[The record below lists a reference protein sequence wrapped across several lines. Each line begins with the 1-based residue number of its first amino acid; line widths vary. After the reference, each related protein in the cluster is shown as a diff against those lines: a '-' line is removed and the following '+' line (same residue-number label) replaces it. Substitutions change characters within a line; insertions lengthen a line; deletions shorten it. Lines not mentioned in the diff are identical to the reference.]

1 MDLEE
6 HKADNALLV
15 EDAEDYTSKIRDLE
29 SLLADKDAQ
38 VASLHEEI
46 EVMCQES
53 VDDESNST
61 TPEADETD
69 EESDTKSKIKER
81 LHAAEETLDF
91 AGEHEFTA
99 IRDLFYSTTHNS
111 LDDELAET
119 RAKLAETEKLL
130 YQTADELEKSEGEL
144 DSAREIVS
152 KYKAQVGKLKRD
164 LSQKETENAEESH
177 FSDFQSSTLEIMK
190 GKLAKSNRVNDEQR
204 RQLDSCI
211 KSLMSLEKILANFE
225 RSDSSVA
232 QAKFGEY
239 MSKISSLAETVRVI
253 QDNVASTSSTNGN
266 MVEQLRAEMAS
277 TKSILAN
284 VKLERDEAKAQ
295 LEETVA
301 FSRRQEDEHS
311 EETSTL
317 RKLCTDLELKLAEA
331 SAGAEVS
338 TRKIEALTKE
348 VSIQDTAVVQQ
359 LSVATG
365 SNSELI
371 RDNEKLRVDLQS
383 AELKLE
389 DERSLVRATRE
400 EADGYRTDVSN
411 AKKAFEIVSAESDLR
426 KASLSKLQDEL
437 ESLHETSNI
446 LEKDLARTR
455 QDLLEEQESA
465 AEQTKSLETRIADLQ
480 STLVENES
488 ALNDAV
494 ESLRSST
501 EHVASLERAVADK
514 ENQCLE
520 KHNECQELIVE
531 VKKLQHHVE
540 HAEADR
546 AKTAFAV
553 ESLETDIS
561 EKKTLIFTY
570 EESIIQYKNEIRML
584 TNELQTTV
592 QEKNNRIQM
601 LEKAVSDRQALF
613 DEQLDRTKRDRDAST
628 SEMTSM
634 ISRLQ
639 NELRTNNATQQHSDE
654 RTKAI
659 VKELEG
665 ELEAQVSAKA
675 DLSRLLDE
683 KQTLLDDQD
692 KDLIDLQTQLRQARG
707 DLTRLSNTIDATEMD
722 RERIIAA
729 HEDEIEEVMA
739 QRDRATGELAQ
750 LEEKL

>member
-1 MDLEE
+1 M
-6 HKADNALLV
+6 
-15 EDAEDYTSKIRDLE
+15 
-29 SLLADKDAQ
+29 
-38 VASLHEEI
+38 
-46 EVMCQES
+46 
-53 VDDESNST
+53 
-61 TPEADETD
+61 
-69 EESDTKSKIKER
+69 
-81 LHAAEETLDF
+81 
-91 AGEHEFTA
+91 
-99 IRDLFYSTTHNS
+99 THFQ
-111 LDDELAET
+111 DDELAET

-130 YQTADELEKSEGEL
+130 YQTADELEKSEDEL

-152 KYKAQVGKLKRD
+152 EYKAQVDKLKRD

-190 GKLAKSNRVNDEQR
+190 GKLAKSNKVNDEQR

-211 KSLMSLEKILANFE
+211 KSLMSLEKILVNFE

-232 QAKFGEY
+232 QAKFCEY
-239 MSKISSLAETVRVI
+239 MSKITSLAETVRVI
-253 QDNVASTSSTNGN
+253 QDNLASTSSSNGRV
-266 MVEQLRAEMAS
+266 VEKLRAEMES
-277 TKSILAN
+277 TKSNLAK
-284 VKLERDEAKAQ
+284 VELERDEAKAQ

-301 FSRRQEDEHS
+301 FSRRQEDEHG
-311 EETSTL
+311 EETATL
-317 RKLCTDLELKLAEA
+317 RELCTDLEVKLAEA

-338 TRKIEALTKE
+338 TRKIEALSKA
-348 VSIQDTAVVQQ
+348 VSSQDTEVVQQ

-426 KASLSKLQDEL
+426 KASITKLQDEL
-437 ESLHETSNI
+437 ESLHETSSI
-446 LEKDLARTR
+446 LEKDLTRTR
-455 QDLLEEQESA
+455 QDLLKEQESS
-465 AEQTKSLETRIADLQ
+465 AEQKKSLETRIADLQ
-480 STLVENES
+480 STLEENES
-488 ALNDAV
+488 ALTDAV

-514 ENQCLE
+514 ENLCRE
-520 KHNECQELIVE
+520 KQNECQELIVE
-531 VKKLQHHVE
+531 VKQLQQNVE
-540 HAEADR
+540 NAEADLT
-546 AKTAFAV
+546 KTAFAM
-553 ESLETDIS
+553 ESLESEIS
-561 EKKTLIFTY
+561 EKKSLIFTH

-613 DEQLDRTKRDRDAST
+613 EEQLDRTKRDRDAST

-639 NELRTNNATQQHSDE
+639 NELRTNNAKQHSAE
-654 RTKAI
+654 KNKAI
-659 VKELEG
+659 VRELEG
-665 ELEAQVSAKA
+665 ELEAHLSAKA
-675 DLSRLLDE
+675 DLSRLLEE
-683 KQTLLDDQD
+683 KQTLLDDKD
-692 KDLIDLQTQLRQARG
+692 KDLIDLQAQLQQARG

-729 HEDEIEEVMA
+729 HEDELEELMA
-739 QRDRATGELAQ
+739 QRDSATGELAQ